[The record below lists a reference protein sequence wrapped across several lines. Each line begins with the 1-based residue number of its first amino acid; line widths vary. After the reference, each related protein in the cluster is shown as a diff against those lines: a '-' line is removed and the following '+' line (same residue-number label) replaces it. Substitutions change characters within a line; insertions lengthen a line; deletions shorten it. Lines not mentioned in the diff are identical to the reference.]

1 VVLIDNKLFGLWIR
15 FGMKKG
21 WISKPVCAT
30 HEGTYE
36 FESEESQAEWEEGGD
51 PCVSVL
57 VLLQ

>member
-1 VVLIDNKLFGLWIR
+1 
-15 FGMKKG
+15 MKKG
-21 WISKPVCAT
+21 WISHPVCAT

-36 FESEESQAEWEEGGD
+36 FESEESQAEWDEGGD